1 MFTLH
6 GKTELNPLHHNQL
19 NILSLSILRRFLMK
33 TNYKMMAVLIGLV
46 IALAVLLDKPVL
58 ADDKDKVVGVWKL
71 VSVVYE
77 DAQTKERTPV
87 LGQHPKG
94 CQIATPEGR
103 WLALVTAEGRKI
115 PQTDAERSDALR
127 TMIAY
132 TGKYRVEGGKV
143 ITKVEAAWNEAWVG
157 TEQERFYRFEGD
169 RLLLESPPQP
179 HPNLLGKVVRIIV
192 IWEREK

>member
-1 MFTLH
+1 
-6 GKTELNPLHHNQL
+6 
-19 NILSLSILRRFLMK
+19 MK
-33 TNYKMMAVLIGLV
+33 TNSKRIVVWIGGM
-46 IALAVLLDKPVL
+46 IALAVLLDKPVF
-58 ADDKDKVVGVWKL
+58 ADDRDKVVGVWKL

-77 DAQTKERTPV
+77 DVQTKERTPV
-87 LGQHPKG
+87 LGQHPRG
-94 CQIATPEGR
+94 CQIATARGR
-103 WLALVTAEGRKI
+103 WLALVTGEGRKV

-127 TMIAY
+127 SMIAY
-132 TGKYRVEGGKV
+132 TGRFRVEGGKI

-192 IWEREK
+192 IWEREE